1 MSTNFPWPRIYFTC
15 RKHFPVISSFM
26 TTGVTS
32 GAGTANCLSS
42 PPGFSGVRVT
52 SSLVLCVCFVDRCL
66 LLFFLVI
73 VLSILH
79 QFTDSDYFQTL
90 LGTDTS
96 IKEKWRGWNSC
107 IGPNHPSQLF
117 VSNAVFVS
125 YFSKSPQISMCS
137 LFCWQLLYNPR
148 H

>member
-1 MSTNFPWPRIYFTC
+1 
-15 RKHFPVISSFM
+15 M

-42 PPGFSGVRVT
+42 PHGFSGVRVT
-52 SSLVLCVCFVDRCL
+52 SSLALCVCFVDHCL
-66 LLFFLVI
+66 FLFFLVI

-96 IKEKWRGWNSC
+96 IKERWRG
-107 IGPNHPSQLF
+107 
-117 VSNAVFVS
+117 
-125 YFSKSPQISMCS
+125 
-137 LFCWQLLYNPR
+137 
-148 H
+148 